1 VGHFLAQTE
10 AEFFTAALKIIGG
23 GAVTALLFGALW
35 AVLTGKGIV
44 PRWVYD
50 GKCKECEAE
59 HFARIAAEARL
70 DQALAALNKTG
81 RIAENIVERTPQHQP
96 AESRQEGSPP

>member
-10 AEFFTAALKIIGG
+10 AEFFSAMLKIVGG
-23 GAVTALLFGALW
+23 GTVTALLFGALW

-50 GKCKECEAE
+50 SKCREYDAE
-59 HFARIAAEARL
+59 RLARIAAEARL
-70 DQALAALNKTG
+70 DQILAALNKTG
-81 RIAENIVERTPQHQP
+81 RITETIVERTPQHQP